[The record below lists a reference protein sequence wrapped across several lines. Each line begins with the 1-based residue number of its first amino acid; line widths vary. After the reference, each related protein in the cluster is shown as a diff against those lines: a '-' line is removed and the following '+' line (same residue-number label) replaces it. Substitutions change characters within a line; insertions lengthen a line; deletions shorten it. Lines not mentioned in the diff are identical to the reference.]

1 MSEPTGKP
9 AWQTI
14 LVSLV
19 VTAALVAISYYTW
32 KYANIGAREFARGTL
47 LTDLRFFVGLLA
59 VFLVL
64 TFSDRIIGFV
74 MSKFSDKH

>member
-1 MSEPTGKP
+1 MSEPTRKP

-19 VTAALVAISYYTW
+19 MTAVLVAISYYTW
-32 KYANIGAREFARGTL
+32 RYANIGAREFARGTL

-74 MSKFSDKH
+74 MSKITRN